1 MTAGGGNAWHKPDRV
16 LRSGAVPPALGTA
29 ALGLTVVGLAPS
41 EHGLD
46 LAPGL
51 PAWLALSGIAVLV
64 ALASA
69 SWVVM
74 SERPHV
80 ATGLSVT
87 VVGLALPSW
96 AAWDWLP
103 VAMLPILHAAAPM
116 VVAGAAHVGLG
127 WSLPGGHVRTLALI
141 YVLATLGSVLI
152 SVGYDPLADPGCAFT
167 CADAD
172 PVAGSLITT
181 RVTVVVTAVLMSA
194 GALLSGWS
202 IAGRRRDPFAL
213 RLGVLAAIG
222 VLAASWVAHALWWA
236 DGVPGVA
243 LVASAA
249 AAGALLAVGVLVS
262 AWVVRRN
269 RIVAEQLIAELNDAH
284 APGGPMHG
292 GRAVEFA
299 MPDEDRWVD
308 SDGRTVPADVTR
320 RGTVAHHMVGDS
332 AVRVWLAREP
342 SAPTFDAISQ
352 GARVAL
358 ANARLSAVI
367 KARVAEVQGSRRRIA
382 RASHAERQRI
392 ARDLHDGAQQRLI
405 TASLHLSVA
414 QDIVPAPV
422 LEQAHTAIGEAL
434 ERLRRLAHDLV
445 PEAPATEGL
454 RTVLHALVRES
465 PVPAE
470 FEMPDVAVDDDV
482 VVAVHA
488 AVASVLAHA
497 GIVRADKVRVEV
509 DRLSPD
515 RIGLRIEAVGSSKLD
530 EWDGSA
536 VADRI
541 GAVGGTTTVRTGPT
555 RLFVSAELPCVS

>member
-1 MTAGGGNAWHKPDRV
+1 MTAGGGNAWHQPDRV
-16 LRSGAVPPALGTA
+16 QGSGAVPPALGTA
-29 ALGLTVVGLAPS
+29 VLGLTIVGLTLS

-51 PAWLALSGIAVLV
+51 PAWLALSGIVMLI

-96 AAWDWLP
+96 SAWDWLP
-103 VAMLPILHAAAPM
+103 VALLPILHAAAPM
-116 VVAGAAHVGLG
+116 AVAGAAHVGLG
-127 WSLPGGHVRTLALI
+127 WSLPGNHLRTLAYI
-141 YVLATLGSVLI
+141 YLLATLGAVLI
-152 SVGYDPLADPGCAFT
+152 SVGYDPLADPGCALT

-172 PVAGSLITT
+172 PVAGSLVTT
-181 RVTVVVTAVLMSA
+181 RVAVVVTAVVLSA
-194 GALLSGWS
+194 GAVLSSWS
-202 IAGRRRDPFAL
+202 IAARRRDPFAL

-222 VLAASWVAHALWWA
+222 LLAASWDARALWWA
-236 DGVPGVA
+236 DGVSGVA

-269 RIVAEQLIAELNDAH
+269 RIVAEQLIAELNDAQ
-284 APGGPMHG
+284 APGSPMYG

-320 RGTVAHHMVGDS
+320 RDAVAHHIGGDS
-332 AVRVWLAREP
+332 AVRVWLAREA
-342 SAPTFDAISQ
+342 SAPAFDAISQ

-382 RASHAERQRI
+382 RASHAERERI

-414 QDIVPAPV
+414 QNIVPAPV
-422 LEQAHTAIGEAL
+422 LEPAHTAIGEAL
-434 ERLRRLAHDLV
+434 ERLRRLAHGLV
-445 PEAPATEGL
+445 PEAPAAEGL
-454 RTVLHALVRES
+454 RSVLDELVRDS

-470 FEMPDVAVDDDV
+470 VEMPDVAVDDDV
-482 VVAVHA
+482 VVAIHA
-488 AVASVLAHA
+488 AVTSVIAHA
-497 GIVRADKVRVEV
+497 GMARADKVRVEV
-509 DRLSPD
+509 DRLSRD
-515 RIGLRIEAVGSSKLD
+515 RIGLRVEAVGSSNLD
-530 EWDGSA
+530 DWDGSA
-536 VADRI
+536 IADRI
-541 GAVGGTTTVRTGPT
+541 GAVGGSSTVRAGPT
-555 RLFVSAELPCVS
+555 RLAVSAELPCVS